1 MRVDKKKILNKV
13 DALNQYF
20 YKRGNLKRAAPF
32 YESAEKKAF
41 YKE

>member
-1 MRVDKKKILNKV
+1 MEKKKIMSKV